1 MYVYMNV
8 YYIYIICFFSPCFF
22 SEFQDFVTEG
32 WGSGLFKEL
41 FSFNL
46 CHILAREGDLMQP
59 SFPQATRDSPVK
71 NEERFQVSPVQWP

>member
-1 MYVYMNV
+1 MNV
-8 YYIYIICFFSPCFF
+8 CIYECILYNLFF

-32 WGSGLFKEL
+32 WGWGLFKEL

-46 CHILAREGDLMQP
+46 CHILARGVDLTQP